1 MIGRAI
7 DNYELLDLIGII
19 EQHGDLVKL
28 SSNVVV
34 LNDEGIPELSGLP
47 RVFPIDK
54 LFSEVF
60 FTPEEL
66 KKALNTTPYLEKLR
80 FFFAHFRPQEDGRI
94 TQRLDYWDKFKAW
107 RFDIDG
113 LHSEE
118 PILDLINE
126 LPLKPNIIKRTN
138 GGWHLI
144 YVFDE
149 FILRDNYELYKERFN
164 KINSVKDEKAYLHFI
179 VYELLTNHIPPY
191 LNSIV
196 EEKLKPKLDKQEAEK
211 VKFDLHASSL
221 VNMIATRFV
230 SERLPAYL
238 IEEPYTLDRFYQ
250 AFKHLIKTS
259 KDEKQKENG
268 KPRTLKEITEKFYEE
283 NKFSPYTIKDI
294 PKETFY
300 SLLSKCKVLEA
311 LDEAWETHS
320 YEEWFIMTTYQAIKI
335 LYADNPEEEQKLR
348 EEYHAKSRLHP
359 SYDRDTANY
368 HLDYAIKRQ
377 SERLRPMGCG
387 YIYANIRSEFKKK
400 CEECPYKKVDKDGN
414 IFGHFIF
421 DALKKESLEDL
432 PLKDWELREDGWYY
446 VGGDGF
452 GVRVLPYFKI
462 RTHYIVGEE
471 DAEYV
476 EIVDKQGRT
485 YIKKIERRKD
495 SYMPSVE
502 LVKSFGFINPDKVK
516 DARRFLAYYIERVK
530 EKRGVK
536 IDFLGY
542 RYINGMWDIAVGG
555 DGRYTRKELAFIF
568 YGKELDNNEWFIPS
582 VKGDLETFKEIYRK
596 LFSIDDPPLHFA
608 IAHYLSWIGKQ
619 LLEGSGLKPNLNPV
633 LIFVGDT
640 GTGKSIRAKLSAGL
654 YGNPAL
660 FSFTNITLASFNN
673 HFPLLKTPFGVDEV
687 ITKTEKDEDKFG
699 ALLYNITNEQGKR
712 TYDRTHN
719 PIEVPV
725 LITGETENLLIDKV
739 FSSFRG
745 LNRRSIV
752 IELTSEWKHNA
763 DVLDEAIEL
772 LYHHYGHILSYVKS
786 LTEQDKQW
794 IEEVARDIYNYE
806 KIQQLGDASFKDLRK
821 HIAIG
826 LSVFAHFFLS
836 FIQTITSEK
845 KWEEEAEKI
854 KRKLVKIINFVVEQI
869 TRRQVVRVGEN
880 IDYVEEVLG
889 FISKVEEFMDKHKNV
904 KLHGQSFKRVCQSIG
919 YTPSH
924 KVGEMLK
931 KFFFQYYP
939 SSRNYYFRTSCLIT
953 YPTSKSSPEVVNDKS
968 RISEFKEEEA
978 RVWLEVLKIR
988 YSEEGEEKVKRLIHE
1003 YLELDKVPE
1012 FKRVLNSINEP
1023 TEPLIQEKPQE
1034 EAKKQPEDSKAK
1046 VIPISEVVKQ
1056 SKTDKQKE
1064 AKQKEPQETKRSET
1078 DTIFNKPILKNEV
1091 KQAEPTYTYPEHN
1104 EDETIAGL
1112 MAWEEEREWIRENL
1126 KPFND
1131 DFLDYF

>member
-19 EQHGDLVKL
+19 EQHGDYVKL

-34 LNDEGIPELSGLP
+34 LNNEEVPELSGLP

-54 LFSEVF
+54 LFNEVL

-66 KKALNTTPYLEKLR
+66 RKALDTTPLEKLR
-80 FFFAHFRPQEDGRI
+80 FFFAHFRPQENGRI
-94 TQRLDYWDKFKAW
+94 TQKAEYWDKFKAW
-107 RFDIDG
+107 RFDVDYLYPEEHILSLIDK
-113 LHSEE
+113 
-118 PILDLINE
+118 

-138 GGWHLI
+138 KGWHLI

-149 FILRDNYELYKERFN
+149 FILRDNYELYKNRFN
-164 KINSVKDEKAYLHFI
+164 NFNQVKDEKAYLHFI
-179 VYELLTNHIPPY
+179 VYELLTNHTPPY
-191 LNSIV
+191 LKSL
-196 EEKLKPKLDKQEAEK
+196 EEKL
-211 VKFDLHASSL
+211 DLNASSL

-230 SERLPAYL
+230 SEPLPAYL
-238 IEEPYTLDRFYQ
+238 IHEPYTLSEFYE

-259 KDEKQKENG
+259 KEEKQKENG
-268 KPRTLKEITEKFYEE
+268 KPLTLDEIRDKFYEE
-283 NKFSPYTIKDI
+283 NKFSPYTIRDI
-294 PKETFY
+294 PKESFY

-311 LDEAWETHS
+311 LDEVWENHS
-320 YEEWFIMTTYQAIKI
+320 YEEWFIMTTYYAIKI
-335 LYADNPEEEQKLR
+335 LYADTPEEARELR
-348 EEYHAKSRLHP
+348 EEYHAKSRKHP
-359 SYDRDTANY
+359 SYSRDIANY
-368 HLDYAIKRQ
+368 HLDYAIKKQ

-387 YIYANIRSEFKKK
+387 YIYANIRREFKKI
-400 CEECPYKKVDKDGN
+400 CEACPYKKVDKDGN

-421 DALKKESLEDL
+421 DGLKKGSLEDL

-446 VGGDGF
+446 VNGDGF

-471 DAEYV
+471 EAEYV
-476 EIVDKQGRT
+476 EITDKHNRT

-495 SYMPSVE
+495 TYMPSPE

-516 DARRFLAYYIERVK
+516 DARRFLAYYIEKVK

-568 YGKELDNNEWFIPS
+568 YGKELDLNTEWFIPS
-582 VKGDLETFKEIYRK
+582 VKGDLETFREIYRK

-608 IAHYLSWIGKQ
+608 IAHFLSWIGRQ
-619 LLEGSGLKPNLNPV
+619 VLEGSGLKPNLNPV
-633 LIFVGDT
+633 LIFLGDT
-640 GTGKSIRAKLSAGL
+640 GTGKSIRAKISAGL

-660 FSFTNITLASFNN
+660 FSFTNITQASFNN
-673 HFPLLKTPFGVDEV
+673 NFPLIKTPFGIDEV
-687 ITKTEKDEDKFG
+687 ITKTEKDEVKFG
-699 ALLYNITNEQGKR
+699 ELIYNITNIQGKM
-712 TYDRTHN
+712 TYSTTYN

-739 FSSFRG
+739 FASFRG

-752 IELTSEWKHNA
+752 IELTSDWKHNS

-772 LYHHYGHILSYVKS
+772 LYHHHGHILNYIKN

-794 IEEVARDIYNYE
+794 IEEVAKNIYNYK

-826 LSVFAHFFLS
+826 LGVFAHFFLS
-836 FIQTITSEK
+836 FIQATTNTKEID
-845 KWEEEAEKI
+845 
-854 KRKLVKIINFVVEQI
+854 RKLARIIDFVVEQI
-869 TRRQVVRVGEN
+869 TRNQVNRIGEN

-889 FISKVEEFMDKHKNV
+889 FISKIEEAKVKGLEIKN
-904 KLHGQSFKRVCQSIG
+904 LSFKQVCQKIG

-924 KVGEMLK
+924 KVGEVLK
-931 KFFFQYYP
+931 KFFWKRYLLSNNGTRLVFTP
-939 SSRNYYFRTSCLIT
+939 SCLIT
-953 YPTSKSSPEVVNDKS
+953 LPTSLNKVDTSSPEVVNDKS
-968 RISEFKEEEA
+968 RVGEFTEEEA
-978 RVWLEVLKIR
+978 RIWFEVLRIR
-988 YSEEGEEKVKRLIHE
+988 HGEDGAKKLIE
-1003 YLELDKVPE
+1003 ALELDKVPV
-1012 FKRVLNSINEP
+1012 FRRVLNSINEQ
-1023 TEPLIQEKPQE
+1023 TKPLIREKPQK
-1034 EAKKQPEDSKAK
+1034 EAEKQTDSKAK
-1046 VIPISEVVKQ
+1046 VVPIDKAGKQ
-1056 SKTDKQKE
+1056 SKAEEPQSKIDKQT
-1064 AKQKEPQETKRSET
+1064 EPQETKRSKK
-1078 DTIFNKPILKNEV
+1078 DTPFNKPILKNKNEI
-1091 KQAEPTYTYPEHN
+1091 KQAEPIYTYPEHN
-1104 EDETIAGL
+1104 EDETIAGW
-1112 MAWEEEREWIRENL
+1112 MTREEEREWIKRNL
-1126 KPFND
+1126 RSIND

>member
-19 EQHGDLVKL
+19 EHHDDLVKL

-34 LNDEGIPELSGLP
+34 LNDESITELKGLP

-54 LFSEVF
+54 LFSEVV

-66 KKALNTTPYLEKLR
+66 KKALDTTPYLEKLR

-94 TQRLDYWDKFKAW
+94 TQKADYWDKFKAW
-107 RFDIDG
+107 RFDVDY
-113 LHSEE
+113 LYSEE
-118 PILDLINE
+118 YILSLIE
-126 LPLKPNIIKRTN
+126 KLPLKPNIIHRTN
-138 GGWHLI
+138 KGWHLI

-149 FILRDNYELYKERFN
+149 FILRDNYELYKDRFN
-164 KINSVKDEKAYLHFI
+164 NFGAVKDEKAYLHFI
-179 VYELLTNHIPPY
+179 IFELLTNHIPSY
-191 LNSIV
+191 LKSI
-196 EEKLKPKLDKQEAEK
+196 EEKLD
-211 VKFDLHASSL
+211 FNASSL
-221 VNMIATRFV
+221 VNMVATRFI

-259 KDEKQKENG
+259 KEEKQKENG
-268 KPRTLKEITEKFYEE
+268 KPRTLDEIRDKFYEE
-283 NKFSPYTIKDI
+283 NRFSPYTIRDI

-320 YEEWFIMTTYQAIKI
+320 YEEWFIMTTYYAIKI
-335 LYADNPEEEQKLR
+335 LYADTPEEAKELR
-348 EEYHAKSRLHP
+348 EEYHAKSRMHP
-359 SYDRDTANY
+359 SYDRNIADY
-368 HLDYAIKRQ
+368 HLDYAIKKQ

-387 YIYANIRSEFKKK
+387 YIYANIRREFKKN

-421 DALKKESLEDL
+421 DGLKKESLEDL

-446 VGGDGF
+446 VNGDGF

-471 DAEYV
+471 EAEYV
-476 EIVDKQGRT
+476 EITDKHNRT

-495 SYMPSVE
+495 TYMPSPE

-516 DARRFLAYYIERVK
+516 EARRFLAYYIEKVK

-542 RYINGMWDIAVGG
+542 RYLNGMWDIAVGG

-568 YGKELDNNEWFIPS
+568 YGKELDHNTEWFIPS

-608 IAHYLSWIGKQ
+608 ITHYLSWIGRQ
-619 LLEGSGLKPNLNPV
+619 LLEGSGLRPNLNPV
-633 LIFVGDT
+633 LIFLGDT

-660 FSFTNITLASFNN
+660 FSFTNITQASFNN
-673 HFPLLKTPFGVDEV
+673 NFPLIKTPFGIDEV
-687 ITKTEKDEDKFG
+687 ITKTEKDEVKFG
-699 ALLYNITNEQGKR
+699 ELIYNITNIQGKM
-712 TYDRTHN
+712 TYSTTYN

-739 FSSFRG
+739 FASFRG

-752 IELTSEWKHNA
+752 IELTTDWKHNS

-772 LYHHYGHILSYVKS
+772 LYHHYGHILSYIKS

-794 IEEVARDIYNYE
+794 IEEVAKNIYNYK

-826 LSVFAHFFLS
+826 LGVFAHFFLS
-836 FIQTITSEK
+836 FIQATTDTKEIDK
-845 KWEEEAEKI
+845 KLA
-854 KRKLVKIINFVVEQI
+854 KIIDFVVEQI
-869 TRRQVVRVGEN
+869 TRNQVGRVGEN

-889 FISKVEEFMDKHKNV
+889 FISKVEEAMNKGLELKGLSY
-904 KLHGQSFKRVCQSIG
+904 KQVCQKIG

-924 KVGEMLK
+924 KVGEVLK
-931 KFFFQYYP
+931 KFFWKRYLLPNNGTRLVFTP
-939 SSRNYYFRTSCLIT
+939 SCLIKI
-953 YPTSKSSPEVVNDKS
+953 PISLNKVDTSAPEVVNDKS
-968 RISEFKEEEA
+968 RVYDFTEEEA
-978 RVWLEVLKIR
+978 RVWLEVLKLR
-988 YSEEGEEKVKRLIHE
+988 HDKKDVELLIE
-1003 YLELDKVPE
+1003 ALELDKVAV
-1012 FKRVLNSINEP
+1012 FKRVLNSEP

-1034 EAKKQPEDSKAK
+1034 DTDSKGK
-1046 VIPISEVVKQ
+1046 VVPIDKAVKQ
-1056 SKTDKQKE
+1056 SKAENTSKADKQETKQAKTDKQE
-1064 AKQKEPQETKRSET
+1064 AKQTEPQEAKRSKK
-1078 DTIFNKPILKNEV
+1078 DTLFNKPILK
-1091 KQAEPTYTYPEHN
+1091 KQAEPTYTYPENNN
-1104 EDETIAGL
+1104 EDEIIAGL
-1112 MAWEEEREWIRENL
+1112 MAWEEERERIRRNL
-1126 KPFND
+1126 RSIND
-1131 DFLDYF
+1131 DFLENF

>member
-54 LFSEVF
+54 LFSEVV

-66 KKALNTTPYLEKLR
+66 KKALDTTPYLEKLR
-80 FFFAHFRPQEDGRI
+80 FFFAHFRPQADGRI
-94 TQRLDYWDKFKAW
+94 TQKADYWDKFKAW

-149 FILRDNYELYKERFN
+149 FILRDNYELYNERFN

-179 VYELLTNHIPPY
+179 IYELLTNHIPLY
-191 LNSIV
+191 LYSIV

-211 VKFDLHASSL
+211 VKFDLNASNK

-238 IEEPYTLDRFYQ
+238 IREPYTLSEFYS
-250 AFKHLIKTS
+250 AFKHLIRTS
-259 KDEKQKENG
+259 KDEEQKKNG
-268 KPRTLKEITEKFYEE
+268 KPRTLEEEVERYYKET
-283 NKFSPYTIKDI
+283 KFSPYTIKDI
-294 PKETFY
+294 PRETFY
-300 SLLSKCKVLEA
+300 SLLSRCKVLEA

-320 YEEWFIMTTYQAIKI
+320 YLEWFIMFTYQAIKI
-335 LYADNPEEEQKLR
+335 LYADTPEEAQKLR
-348 EEYHAKSRLHP
+348 EEFFIKSSRYPGYKPQRAEYFLN
-359 SYDRDTANY
+359 D
-368 HLDYAIKRQ
+368 AIKRQ
-377 SERLRPMGCG
+377 SERLRPHGCG
-387 YIYANIRSEFKKK
+387 KIYSYVRSEFKKI
-400 CEECPYKKVDKDGN
+400 CEACPYKKVDKDGN

-421 DALKKESLEDL
+421 DALKKESLEDP
-432 PLKDWELREDGWYY
+432 PLKGWDLRDDGWYY
-446 VGGDGF
+446 VNGDGF
-452 GVRVLPYFKI
+452 GVRVLPHFKM
-462 RTHYIVGEE
+462 RTYYILGDNDEE
-471 DAEYV
+471 FV
-476 EIVDKQGRT
+476 EIVDGRGRS
-485 YIKKIERRKD
+485 YIKKIDRRKD
-495 SYMPSVE
+495 NYMPSLD
-502 LVKSFGFINPDKVK
+502 LVKSFGYINPDKVK
-516 DARRFLAYYIERVK
+516 EARRFLAHYIERTK
-530 EKRGVK
+530 EKKSVK

-542 RYINGMWDIAVGG
+542 RYINRMWDIAVGG
-555 DGRYTRKELAFIF
+555 DGKYTRKELAFIF
-568 YGKELDNNEWFIPS
+568 YGKDLDQNAEWFIPS
-582 VKGDLETFKEIYRK
+582 VRGDLETFKEIYRK

-619 LLEGSGLKPNLNPV
+619 LLEGSGLKPQLNPV

-640 GTGKSIRAKLSAGL
+640 GTGKSIRAKISAGL

-673 HFPLLKTPFGVDEV
+673 YFPLLYVPFGIDEV
-687 ITKTEKDEDKFG
+687 ITKTDKDEDKFG

-712 TYDRTHN
+712 TYNTTYN
-719 PIEVPV
+719 PIKVPV

-739 FSSFRG
+739 FNSFRG

-752 IELTSEWKHNA
+752 IELTTDWKHNS

-772 LYHHYGHILSYVKS
+772 LYYHHGHILSYVKS

-794 IEEVARDIYNYE
+794 IEEVARSIYNYK

-821 HIAIG
+821 HIAVG

-836 FIQTITSEK
+836 FIRACT
-845 KWEEEAEKI
+845 EEEI
-854 KRKLVKIINFVVEQI
+854 NRKLVRIIDFVVEQI
-869 TRRQVVRVGEN
+869 TRHQVVRVGEN

-889 FISKVEEFMDKHKNV
+889 FISKIEEARV
-904 KLHGQSFKRVCQSIG
+904 KGLELKGLSYKQVCQKIG

-924 KVGEMLK
+924 RVGELLK
-931 KFFFQYYP
+931 KFFWKKYSVPNGTRLVFTP
-939 SSRNYYFRTSCLIT
+939 SCLIT
-953 YPTSKSSPEVVNDKS
+953 YPTGLSKVDISSPEAVNDKA
-968 RISEFKEEEA
+968 RVYDFTEEEA

-988 YSEEGEEKVKRLIHE
+988 YGEERAKQLIE
-1003 YLELDKVPE
+1003 ALELDKVPV

-1023 TEPLIQEKPQE
+1023 TEPLIQVKPQE
-1034 EAKKQPEDSKAK
+1034 EAREQPEDGKAK
-1046 VIPISEVVKQ
+1046 VIPIDKTIKQSEEKEPQ
-1056 SKTDKQKE
+1056 SKTK
-1064 AKQKEPQETKRSET
+1064 PQETEQTKK
-1078 DTIFNKPILKNEV
+1078 DTPSNKPILKNGM
-1091 KQAEPTYTYPEHN
+1091 KQAEPTYPYPESNN
-1104 EDETIAGL
+1104 EDEIIAGW
-1112 MAWEEEREWIRENL
+1112 MSEEEIREWIRRNL
-1126 KPFND
+1126 RPLND

>member
-19 EQHGDLVKL
+19 EHHDDFVKL

-34 LNDEGIPELSGLP
+34 LNDESIPELNGLP

-54 LFSEVF
+54 LFSELV

-66 KKALNTTPYLEKLR
+66 WRVLNTTPYLEKLR
-80 FFFAHFRPQEDGRI
+80 FFFAHFRPQADGRI
-94 TQRLDYWDKFKAW
+94 TQKAEYWDKFKAW

-164 KINSVKDEKAYLHFI
+164 KINSVKDEKVYLHFI
-179 VYELLTNHIPPY
+179 IYELLTNHIPLY
-191 LNSIV
+191 LYSIV

-211 VKFDLHASSL
+211 VKFDLNASNK

-238 IEEPYTLDRFYQ
+238 IREPYTLSEFYE
-250 AFKHLIKTS
+250 AFKHLIRTS
-259 KDEKQKENG
+259 KDEKQEKER
-268 KPRTLKEITEKFYEE
+268 KLLTPMEIAEDYYK
-283 NKFSPYTIKDI
+283 KHKSPYTIRDI

-300 SLLSKCKVLEA
+300 SLLSRCDVLKA
-311 LDEAWETHS
+311 LDEAWENHS

-335 LYADNPEEEQKLR
+335 LYADTPEEAQKLT
-348 EEYHAKSRLHP
+348 EEFYIKSSRYP
-359 SYDRDTANY
+359 SYNPSKAEYFLN
-368 HLDYAIKRQ
+368 YAIKRQ
-377 SERLRPMGCG
+377 SEKLIPMGCE
-387 YIYANIRSEFKKK
+387 YIYANIRREFKKI
-400 CEECPYKKVDKDGN
+400 CEACPYKKVDKDGN

-421 DALKKESLEDL
+421 DALKKESLEE
-432 PLKDWELREDGWYY
+432 PPVKGWELRREGWYY
-446 VGGDGF
+446 DNGEGF
-452 GVRVLPYFKI
+452 GVRVLPHFKI
-462 RTHYIVGEE
+462 LKYYIVGDSDEE
-471 DAEYV
+471 FV
-476 EIVDKQGRT
+476 EIADGQGRS
-485 YIKKIERRKD
+485 YIKKVERRKD
-495 SYMPSVE
+495 NYMPSLE

-516 DARRFLAYYIERVK
+516 DARRFLAHYIEKAK
-530 EKRGVK
+530 EKSGVK

-568 YGKELDNNEWFIPS
+568 YGKELDQNTEWFIPS
-582 VKGDLETFKEIYRK
+582 VKGNLETFREIYRK
-596 LFSIDDPPLHFA
+596 LFSIDDPPLHLA

-619 LLEGSGLKPNLNPV
+619 VLEGGGLRPNLNPV
-633 LIFVGDT
+633 LIFLGDT

-673 HFPLLKTPFGVDEV
+673 HFPLLKTPFGIDEV
-687 ITKTEKDEDKFG
+687 ITKTEKDEVKFG
-699 ALLYNITNEQGKR
+699 ELIYNITNIQGKK
-712 TYDRTHN
+712 TYSTTYN

-739 FSSFRG
+739 FNSFRG

-752 IELTSEWKHNA
+752 IELTTDWKHNS

-794 IEEVARDIYNYE
+794 IEEVARNIYNYK

-821 HIAIG
+821 HIAVG
-826 LSVFAHFFLS
+826 LGVFAHFFLS
-836 FIQTITSEK
+836 FIQATTDTKEID
-845 KWEEEAEKI
+845 
-854 KRKLVKIINFVVEQI
+854 RKLVRIIDFVVEQI
-869 TRRQVVRVGEN
+869 TRNQVNRVGEN

-889 FISKVEEFMDKHKNV
+889 FISKIEEARV
-904 KLHGQSFKRVCQSIG
+904 KGIELKGLSFKQVCQKIG

-924 KVGEMLK
+924 KVGEVLK
-931 KFFFQYYP
+931 KFFWKRYLLPNNGTRLIFTP
-939 SSRNYYFRTSCLIT
+939 SCLIT
-953 YPTSKSSPEVVNDKS
+953 YPTGLSKKDTSSPEAVNDKS
-968 RISEFKEEEA
+968 RVYDFTEEEA

-988 YSEEGEEKVKRLIHE
+988 YGEERAKQLIE
-1003 YLELDKVPE
+1003 AFELDKVPV

-1023 TEPLIQEKPQE
+1023 TKPLIQEKPQE
-1034 EAKKQPEDSKAK
+1034 EADNKAK
-1046 VIPISEVVKQ
+1046 VVPIDKAVKQ
-1056 SKTDKQKE
+1056 SKIENTEPTNKADKRK
-1064 AKQKEPQETKRSET
+1064 KPQETVEIGCVFETKMTSYVEVGKR
-1078 DTIFNKPILKNEV
+1078 FNPFRKNILKN
-1091 KQAEPTYTYPEHN
+1091 KATEPPHPNGKDKSE
-1104 EDETIAGL
+1104 
-1112 MAWEEEREWIRENL
+1112 
-1126 KPFND
+1126 PND
-1131 DFLDYF
+1131 DVWRDVVDRF

>member
-19 EQHGDLVKL
+19 EHHDDLVKL

-34 LNDEGIPELSGLP
+34 LNDESIPELSGFP

-54 LFSEVF
+54 LSVKLFGEIVF
-60 FTPEEL
+60 KPEEL
-66 KKALNTTPYLEKLR
+66 KKALDTTPYLEKLR
-80 FFFAHFRPQEDGRI
+80 FFFAHFRPQADGRI
-94 TQRLDYWDKFKAW
+94 TQKAEYWDKFKAW
-107 RFDIDG
+107 RFDVDYLYPEEHILSLIDK
-113 LHSEE
+113 
-118 PILDLINE
+118 

-138 GGWHLI
+138 KGWHLI

-149 FILRDNYELYKERFN
+149 FILRDYYELYKERFN
-164 KINSVKDEKAYLHFI
+164 KLNSVKDEKAYLHFI

-191 LNSIV
+191 LKSL
-196 EEKLKPKLDKQEAEK
+196 EEKL
-211 VKFDLHASSL
+211 DLNASSL

-238 IEEPYTLDRFYQ
+238 IREPYTLSEFYE
-250 AFKHLIKTS
+250 AFKHLIETPE
-259 KDEKQKENG
+259 DEENG
-268 KPRTLKEITEKFYEE
+268 KPHTLKEIAESYFRKHR
-283 NKFSPYTIKDI
+283 NSPYTIKDV
-294 PKETFY
+294 PKEVFY
-300 SLLSKCKVLEA
+300 SLLSRCRVLDA
-311 LDEAWETHS
+311 LEEAWENHN
-320 YEEWFIMTTYQAIKI
+320 YYEWFIMFAYYGIKI
-335 LYADNPEEEQKLR
+335 LYAETPEEARKIR
-348 EEYHAKSRLHP
+348 EEFHAKSRKHP
-359 SYDRDTANY
+359 DYTYEENEYQLNRQIEFHSK
-368 HLDYAIKRQ
+368 HLYPPGCKFIYKHV
-377 SERLRPMGCG
+377 RP
-387 YIYANIRSEFKKK
+387 EFKKI
-400 CEECPYKKVDKDGN
+400 CEACPYKKVDKDGN

-446 VGGDGF
+446 VNGDGF

-471 DAEYV
+471 EAEYV
-476 EIVDKQGRT
+476 EITDKHNRT
-485 YIKKIERRKD
+485 YIKKVERRKD
-495 SYMPSVE
+495 TYMPSPE

-516 DARRFLAYYIERVK
+516 EARRFLAYYIEKVK

-568 YGKELDNNEWFIPS
+568 YGKDLDQNTEWFIPS
-582 VKGDLETFKEIYRK
+582 VRGDLETFKEIYRK

-619 LLEGSGLKPNLNPV
+619 VLEGSGLRPNLNPV

-660 FSFTNITLASFNN
+660 FSFTNITQASFNN
-673 HFPLLKTPFGVDEV
+673 NFPLIKTPFGIDEV
-687 ITKTEKDEDKFG
+687 ITKTEKDEIKFG
-699 ALLYNITNEQGKR
+699 ELIYNITNIQGKM
-712 TYDRTHN
+712 TYATTYN

-739 FSSFRG
+739 FASFRG

-752 IELTSEWKHNA
+752 IELTTDWKHNS

-772 LYHHYGHILSYVKS
+772 LYYHHGHILSYVKS

-794 IEEVARDIYNYE
+794 IEEVARSIYNYK

-821 HIAIG
+821 HIAVG

-836 FIQTITSEK
+836 FIQATES
-845 KWEEEAEKI
+845 EEEMN
-854 KRKLVKIINFVVEQI
+854 RKLVRIIDFVVEQI
-869 TRRQVVRVGEN
+869 TRNQVRRVGEN

-889 FISKVEEFMDKHKNV
+889 FISKIEEARNKGLELKGLN
-904 KLHGQSFKRVCQSIG
+904 FKQVCQKIG

-924 KVGEMLK
+924 RVGELLK
-931 KFFFQYYP
+931 KFFWKRYLLPNNGTRLVFTP
-939 SSRNYYFRTSCLIT
+939 SCLIT
-953 YPTSKSSPEVVNDKS
+953 YPMGLSKEDTSSPEAVNDKS
-968 RISEFKEEEA
+968 RVYEFTEEEA
-978 RVWLEVLKIR
+978 KVWLEVLKIR
-988 YSEEGEEKVKRLIHE
+988 HGEERAKKLIE
-1003 YLELDKVPE
+1003 ALELDKVPV
-1012 FKRVLNSINEP
+1012 FKRVLNSINGT
-1023 TEPLIQEKPQE
+1023 TEPLIQVKPQE
-1034 EAKKQPEDSKAK
+1034 EADNKAK
-1046 VIPISEVVKQ
+1046 VVPIDKAVKQ
-1056 SKTDKQKE
+1056 SKTDKQKTE
-1064 AKQKEPQETKRSET
+1064 KTEPQETKQSKT
-1078 DTIFNKPILKNEV
+1078 DNPFTKPILKNQV
-1091 KQAEPTYTYPEHN
+1091 KLAEPTYPYPENNN
-1104 EDETIAGL
+1104 EDETIAGW
-1112 MAWEEEREWIRENL
+1112 MAWEEEREWIRQNL
-1126 KPFND
+1126 RPLND

>member
-34 LNDEGIPELSGLP
+34 LNDESIPELSGLP
-47 RVFPIDK
+47 RVFTIDK
-54 LFSEVF
+54 LFSEVV

-66 KKALNTTPYLEKLR
+66 KKALDTTPYLEKLR
-80 FFFAHFRPQEDGRI
+80 FFFAHFRPQENGRI
-94 TQRLDYWDKFKAW
+94 TQKADYWDKFKAW
-107 RFDIDG
+107 RFDVDYLYPEEHILSLIDK
-113 LHSEE
+113 
-118 PILDLINE
+118 
-126 LPLKPNIIKRTN
+126 LPLKPNIIKRSN
-138 GGWHLI
+138 KGWHLI

-149 FILRDNYELYKERFN
+149 FILRDNYELYNERFN

-191 LNSIV
+191 LKSL
-196 EEKLKPKLDKQEAEK
+196 EEKL
-211 VKFDLHASSL
+211 DLNASSL

-238 IEEPYTLDRFYQ
+238 IREPYTLSEFYE
-250 AFKHLIKTS
+250 AFKHLIRTS

-268 KPRTLKEITEKFYEE
+268 KPRTLKEIAEKFYRE

-300 SLLSKCKVLEA
+300 SLLSRCKVLEA
-311 LDEAWETHS
+311 LDEAWENHS

-335 LYADNPEEEQKLR
+335 LYADTPEEAQKLR
-348 EEYHAKSRLHP
+348 EEFFIKSRRYP
-359 SYDRDTANY
+359 DYNREEATY

-387 YIYANIRSEFKKK
+387 YIYANIRPEFKKI
-400 CEECPYKKVDKDGN
+400 CEACPYKKVDKDGN

-446 VGGDGF
+446 VNGDGF

-471 DAEYV
+471 EAEYV
-476 EIVDKQGRT
+476 EITDKHNRT

-495 SYMPSVE
+495 SYMPS
-502 LVKSFGFINPDKVK
+502 LDAVKSFGFINPDKVK

-555 DGRYTRKELAFIF
+555 DGKYTRKELAFIF
-568 YGKELDNNEWFIPS
+568 YGKDLDQNAEWFIPS
-582 VKGDLETFKEIYRK
+582 VRGDLETFKEIYRK

-619 LLEGSGLKPNLNPV
+619 LLEGSGLKPQLNPV

-640 GTGKSIRAKLSAGL
+640 GTGKSIRAKISAGL

-673 HFPLLKTPFGVDEV
+673 YFPLLYVPFGIDEV
-687 ITKTEKDEDKFG
+687 ITKTDKDEDKFG

-712 TYDRTHN
+712 TYNTTYN
-719 PIEVPV
+719 PIKVPV

-739 FSSFRG
+739 FNSFRG

-752 IELTSEWKHNA
+752 IELTTDWKHNS

-772 LYHHYGHILSYVKS
+772 LYYHHGHILSYVKS
-786 LTEQDKQW
+786 LTEQDRKW
-794 IEEVARDIYNYE
+794 IEEVARNIYNYK

-821 HIAIG
+821 HIAVG

-836 FIQTITSEK
+836 FIQATES
-845 KWEEEAEKI
+845 EEEI
-854 KRKLVKIINFVVEQI
+854 NRKLVRIIDFVVEQI
-869 TRRQVVRVGEN
+869 TRHQVVRVGEN

-889 FISKVEEFMDKHKNV
+889 FISKIEEARV
-904 KLHGQSFKRVCQSIG
+904 KGLELKGLSYKQVCQKIG

-924 KVGEMLK
+924 RVGELLK
-931 KFFFQYYP
+931 KFFWKKYSVPNGTRLVFTP
-939 SSRNYYFRTSCLIT
+939 SCLIT
-953 YPTSKSSPEVVNDKS
+953 YPTGLSKVDTSSPEVVNDKS
-968 RISEFKEEEA
+968 RVYDFTEEEA

-988 YSEEGEEKVKRLIHE
+988 YGEERAKQLIE
-1003 YLELDKVPE
+1003 ALELDKVPV

-1023 TEPLIQEKPQE
+1023 TEPLIQVKPQE
-1034 EAKKQPEDSKAK
+1034 EAREQPEDGKAK
-1046 VIPISEVVKQ
+1046 VIPIDKAIKQ
-1056 SKTDKQKE
+1056 SKTENTEPTNKAD
-1064 AKQKEPQETKRSET
+1064 KQKEPQETEQTKK
-1078 DTIFNKPILKNEV
+1078 DTLFNKPILKNQV
-1091 KQAEPTYTYPEHN
+1091 KQAEPTYPYPESNN
-1104 EDETIAGL
+1104 EDEIIAGW
-1112 MAWEEEREWIRENL
+1112 MSEEEIREWIRRNL
-1126 KPFND
+1126 RPLND

>member
-238 IEEPYTLDRFYQ
+238 IREPYTLSEFYE

-268 KPRTLKEITEKFYEE
+268 KPRTLKEITEKFYEK

-294 PKETFY
+294 TKETFY
-300 SLLSKCKVLEA
+300 SLLKRCRVLEA

-335 LYADNPEEEQKLR
+335 LYADTPEEEQKLR
-348 EEYHAKSRLHP
+348 EEYHIKSRRHP
-359 SYDRDTANY
+359 SYDRNTATY

-387 YIYANIRSEFKKK
+387 YIYANIRSEFKKI
-400 CEECPYKKVDKDGN
+400 CEACKFKKVDKDGN

-421 DALKKESLEDL
+421 DALRGESLEEPPIKGWKL
-432 PLKDWELREDGWYY
+432 LNDGWYY
-446 VGGDGF
+446 ENNDGF
-452 GVRVLPYFKI
+452 GVRVLPHFKI
-462 RTHYIVGEE
+462 QKYYIIGDNEE
-471 DAEYV
+471 EYV
-476 EIVDKQGRT
+476 EIVDGHNRT
-485 YIKKIERRKD
+485 YIKKVERRKD
-495 SYMPSVE
+495 NYMPSLE

-516 DARRFLAYYIERVK
+516 DARRFLAHYIEKAK
-530 EKRGVK
+530 EKSGVK

-568 YGKELDNNEWFIPS
+568 YGKELDQNTEWFIPS
-582 VKGDLETFKEIYRK
+582 VRGNLETFKEIYKK
-596 LFSIDDPPLHFA
+596 LFSLDDPPLHFA
-608 IAHYLSWIGKQ
+608 LAHYLSWIGRQ
-619 LLEGSGLKPNLNPV
+619 LLKDSEVWSDINPV

-660 FSFTNITLASFNN
+660 FSFTNITQASFNN
-673 HFPLLKTPFGVDEV
+673 NFPLIKTPFGIDEV
-687 ITKTEKDEDKFG
+687 ITKTEKDEVKFG
-699 ALLYNITNEQGKR
+699 ELIYNITNIQGKM
-712 TYDRTHN
+712 TYNTTYN

-739 FSSFRG
+739 LSSYRG

-752 IELTSEWKHNA
+752 IELTSDWKHNSKILGE
-763 DVLDEAIEL
+763 VVRQLY
-772 LYHHYGHILSYVKS
+772 YHHGHILSYVKS

-794 IEEVARDIYNYE
+794 IEEIAKNIYNYE
-806 KIQQLGDASFKDLRK
+806 KIQQFADANFEDLKK
-821 HIAIG
+821 HIAVS
-826 LSVFAHFFLS
+826 LAMFAHFFLS
-836 FIQTITSEK
+836 FIQATEDTKEID
-845 KWEEEAEKI
+845 
-854 KRKLVKIINFVVEQI
+854 RKLVRIIDFVLEQI
-869 TRRQVVRVGEN
+869 TRHQVKRVGEN

-889 FISKVEEFMDKHKNV
+889 FISKIEEAKV
-904 KLHGQSFKRVCQSIG
+904 KGLELKGLSFKQVCQKIG

-924 KVGEMLK
+924 KVGEVLK
-931 KFFFQYYP
+931 KFFWKRYLLPNNGTRLVFTP
-939 SSRNYYFRTSCLIT
+939 SCLIT
-953 YPTSKSSPEVVNDKS
+953 YPTGLSKVDISSPEAVNDKA
-968 RISEFKEEEA
+968 RVYDFTEEEA

-988 YSEEGEEKVKRLIHE
+988 YGEERAKQLIE
-1003 YLELDKVPE
+1003 ALELDKVPV
-1012 FKRVLNSINEP
+1012 FKRVLNSINEH

-1034 EAKKQPEDSKAK
+1034 EAKKQPEDNKAK
-1046 VIPISEVVKQ
+1046 VVPISEAVKQ

-1104 EDETIAGL
+1104 EDEIIAGL

-1126 KPFND
+1126 RPLND

>member
-34 LNDEGIPELSGLP
+34 LNDESIPELKGLP

-66 KKALNTTPYLEKLR
+66 RKALDTTPYLEKLR
-80 FFFAHFRPQEDGRI
+80 FFFAHFRPQENGSI
-94 TQRLDYWDKFKAW
+94 TQKADYWDKFKAW
-107 RFDIDG
+107 RFDVDY
-113 LHSEE
+113 LYSEE
-118 PILDLINE
+118 YILSLIDK
-126 LPLKPNIIKRTN
+126 LPLKPNIIHRTN
-138 GGWHLI
+138 KGWHLI

-149 FILRDNYELYKERFN
+149 FILRDNYELYKDRFN
-164 KINSVKDEKAYLHFI
+164 KLNSAKDEKAYLHFI
-179 VYELLTNHIPPY
+179 VYELLTNYIPPY
-191 LNSIV
+191 LKSL
-196 EEKLKPKLDKQEAEK
+196 EEKL
-211 VKFDLHASSL
+211 DLNASSL

-238 IEEPYTLDRFYQ
+238 IREPYTLSEFYS

-259 KDEKQKENG
+259 KDEEQKENG
-268 KPRTLKEITEKFYEE
+268 EPHTIEEIAERFYKG

-311 LDEAWETHS
+311 LDEAWENHS
-320 YEEWFIMTTYQAIKI
+320 YEEWFIITTYYAIKI
-335 LYADNPEEEQKLR
+335 LYADTPEEAKELR
-348 EEYHAKSRLHP
+348 EEYHAKSRKHP

-368 HLDYAIKRQ
+368 HLDYAIKKQ
-377 SERLRPMGCG
+377 SEKLRPAGCS
-387 YIYANIRSEFKKK
+387 YIYANIRREFKKI
-400 CEECPYKKVDKDGN
+400 CEACPYKKVDKDGN

-421 DALKKESLEDL
+421 DGLKKESLEDL

-446 VGGDGF
+446 VNGDGF
-452 GVRVLPYFKI
+452 GVKVLPYFKI

-471 DAEYV
+471 EAEYV
-476 EIVDKQGRT
+476 EITDKQNRT
-485 YIKKIERRKD
+485 HIKKIERRKD
-495 SYMPSVE
+495 TYMPSPE

-516 DARRFLAYYIERVK
+516 EARRFLAYYIEKVK
-530 EKRGVK
+530 EKQGVK

-542 RYINGMWDIAVGG
+542 RYLNDRWDIAVGG

-568 YGKELDNNEWFIPS
+568 YGKELDQNTEWFIPS
-582 VKGDLETFKEIYRK
+582 VKGDVGTFKEIYRK

-608 IAHYLSWIGKQ
+608 IAHYLSWIGRQ
-619 LLEGSGLKPNLNPV
+619 FLEGSGLRPNINPV

-660 FSFTNITLASFNN
+660 FSFTNITQASFNN
-673 HFPLLKTPFGVDEV
+673 NFPLIKTPFGIDEV
-687 ITKTEKDEDKFG
+687 ITKTEKDEVKFG
-699 ALLYNITNEQGKR
+699 ELIYNITNIQGKM
-712 TYDRTHN
+712 TYSTTYN

-725 LITGETENLLIDKV
+725 LITGETENLLTDKV
-739 FSSFRG
+739 FASFRG

-752 IELTSEWKHNA
+752 IELTSDWKHNS

-772 LYHHYGHILSYVKS
+772 LYHHHGHILSYVKN
-786 LTEQDKQW
+786 LTEKDKQW
-794 IEEVARDIYNYE
+794 IKEVGEKLYKKE

-821 HIAIG
+821 HIALG
-826 LSVFAHFFLS
+826 LAMFGHFFFY
-836 FIQTITSEK
+836 FIGATKDGKEIT
-845 KWEEEAEKI
+845 
-854 KRKLVKIINFVVEQI
+854 RKLYRIIDFVVEQI
-869 TRRQVVRVGEN
+869 TRNQVGRVGEN

-889 FISKVEEFMDKHKNV
+889 FISKIEEAKVKGLELKN
-904 KLHGQSFKRVCQSIG
+904 LSFKQVCQKIS

-931 KFFFQYYP
+931 KFFWKRYLLSNNGTRLVFTP
-939 SSRNYYFRTSCLIT
+939 SCLIT
-953 YPTSKSSPEVVNDKS
+953 YPMGLSKVDTSSPEAVNDKS
-968 RISEFKEEEA
+968 RISEFTEEEA

-988 YSEEGEEKVKRLIHE
+988 HGEERAKQLIE
-1003 YLELDKVPE
+1003 ALELDKVPV
-1012 FKRVLNSINEP
+1012 FRRVLNSINEP
-1023 TEPLIQEKPQE
+1023 QEPLIQEEP
-1034 EAKKQPEDSKAK
+1034 QPEDSKAK
-1046 VIPISEVVKQ
+1046 VILIDKTVKQ
-1056 SKTDKQKE
+1056 SKTENTKPTSKTDKQKE
-1064 AKQKEPQETKRSET
+1064 AKQKEQKTIEISAVFETKESPYAEVDRQ
-1078 DTIFNKPILKNEV
+1078 FNPFRKSILKN
-1091 KQAEPTYTYPEHN
+1091 KATEPHGTN
-1104 EDETIAGL
+1104 RSGL
-1112 MAWEEEREWIRENL
+1112 S
-1126 KPFND
+1126 D
-1131 DFLDYF
+1131 DIWRDVIDKF

>member
-34 LNDEGIPELSGLP
+34 LNDESIPELSGFP
-47 RVFPIDK
+47 RVFTIDK
-54 LFSEVF
+54 LFSEVV

-66 KKALNTTPYLEKLR
+66 RKALDTTPYLEKLR
-80 FFFAHFRPQEDGRI
+80 FFFAHFRPQENGRI
-94 TQRLDYWDKFKAW
+94 TQKADYWDKFKAW
-107 RFDIDG
+107 RFDVDYLYPEEHILSLIDR
-113 LHSEE
+113 
-118 PILDLINE
+118 

-149 FILRDNYELYKERFN
+149 FILRDYYELYKERFN
-164 KINSVKDEKAYLHFI
+164 KLNSVKDEKAYLHFI

-191 LNSIV
+191 LKSL
-196 EEKLKPKLDKQEAEK
+196 EEKL
-211 VKFDLHASSL
+211 DLNASSL
-221 VNMIATRFV
+221 VSMIATRFV

-238 IEEPYTLDRFYQ
+238 IREPYTLSEFYS
-250 AFKHLIKTS
+250 AFKHLIKTT
-259 KDEKQKENG
+259 KEEEQKGNG
-268 KPRTLKEITEKFYEE
+268 KPRTLEEIRDKFYEG
-283 NKFSPYTIKDI
+283 NKFSPYTIRDI

-300 SLLSKCKVLEA
+300 SLLSRCKVLEA

-320 YEEWFIMTTYQAIKI
+320 YEEWFIMTTYYAIKI
-335 LYADNPEEEQKLR
+335 LYADTPEETQKLR
-348 EEYHAKSRLHP
+348 EEYHTKSRKHP
-359 SYDRDTANY
+359 SYSRDIANY
-368 HLDYAIKRQ
+368 HLDYAIRKQ

-387 YIYANIRSEFKKK
+387 YIYANIRREFKKI
-400 CEECPYKKVDKDGN
+400 CEACPYKKVDKDGN

-432 PLKDWELREDGWYY
+432 SLKNWELRDDGWYY
-446 VGGDGF
+446 VNGDGF

-471 DAEYV
+471 EAEYV
-476 EIVDKQGRT
+476 EITDKYNRT
-485 YIKKIERRKD
+485 YIKKVERRKD
-495 SYMPSVE
+495 TYMPSPE

-516 DARRFLAYYIERVK
+516 EARRFLAYYIEKVK

-555 DGRYTRKELAFIF
+555 DGKYTRKELAFLF
-568 YGKELDNNEWFIPS
+568 YGKDLDKNTEWFIPS
-582 VKGDLETFKEIYRK
+582 VKGDLETFKEIYRR

-633 LIFVGDT
+633 LILLGDT
-640 GTGKSIRAKLSAGL
+640 GTGKSIRAKISAGL

-660 FSFTNITLASFNN
+660 FSFTNITQASFNN
-673 HFPLLKTPFGVDEV
+673 NFPLIKTPFGIDEV
-687 ITKTEKDEDKFG
+687 ITKTEKDEVKFG
-699 ALLYNITNEQGKR
+699 ELIYNITNIQGKM
-712 TYDRTHN
+712 TYSTTYN

-739 FSSFRG
+739 FASFRG

-752 IELTSEWKHNA
+752 IELTTDWKHNS
-763 DVLDEAIEL
+763 DVLDEALEL
-772 LYHHYGHILSYVKS
+772 LYYHHGHILHYIKS

-794 IEEVARDIYNYE
+794 IEEVAKNIYNYK

-821 HIAIG
+821 HIAVG

-836 FIQTITSEK
+836 FIQATTDTKEIN
-845 KWEEEAEKI
+845 
-854 KRKLVKIINFVVEQI
+854 RKLVRIIDFVVEHI
-869 TRRQVVRVGEN
+869 TRNQVKRVGEN

-889 FISKVEEFMDKHKNV
+889 FISKIEEARNKGIELKGLSY
-904 KLHGQSFKRVCQSIG
+904 KQVCQKIG

-924 KVGEMLK
+924 KVGEVLK
-931 KFFFQYYP
+931 KFFWKRYLLPNNGTRLVFTP
-939 SSRNYYFRTSCLIT
+939 SCLIT
-953 YPTSKSSPEVVNDKS
+953 YPSGLSKVDASSPEVVNDKS
-968 RISEFKEEEA
+968 RVYDFTEEEA

-988 YSEEGEEKVKRLIHE
+988 YGEERAKQLIE
-1003 YLELDKVPE
+1003 ALELDKVPV
-1012 FKRVLNSINEP
+1012 FKRVLNSEQ
-1023 TEPLIQEKPQE
+1023 TEPLIQEKE
-1034 EAKKQPEDSKAK
+1034 QPEDSKAK
-1046 VIPISEVVKQ
+1046 TIPINKTVKQ
-1056 SKTDKQKE
+1056 NKEKETQSKADKQE
-1064 AKQKEPQETKRSET
+1064 AEKTEPQETKRSKT
-1078 DTIFNKPILKNEV
+1078 DNPFNKPILKNEM
-1091 KQAEPTYTYPEHN
+1091 KQAEPTYPYPEN
-1104 EDETIAGL
+1104 NNGDETIAGFR
-1112 MAWEEEREWIRENL
+1112 AWEEEREWIRQNL
-1126 KPFND
+1126 RVIND